1 MLGDVILTPAPA
13 AQANDL
19 LMRPILGVA
28 LPSRRPLEPTKLE
41 VSTDGNAREDDK
53 AGAGLREQ
61 DVPLWYLEWQKAG
74 G

>member
-1 MLGDVILTPAPA
+1 
-13 AQANDL
+13 
-19 LMRPILGVA
+19 MRPILGVA

-61 DVPLWYLEWQKAG
+61 DVPLWYLEWQNAG